1 MSAPI
6 SHNTSASETRYANY
20 VLVIL
25 TMMYTFNYLDRWVLS
40 ILVEDIK
47 ADFGVSDTYMGFLL
61 GPVFA
66 IFYTVLGLPIAR
78 LADRSSR
85 RNILSIAF
93 MAWSAMTALSGL
105 ARNGIDLALARVGV
119 GVGEA
124 GGTAPAHSL
133 LADYFPPERRAF
145 AFGVFQPVS
154 YTHLT
159 LPTIC
164 SV

>member
-1 MSAPI
+1 MTAPA
-6 SHNTSASETRYANY
+6 SYNASASETRYANY

-85 RNILSIAF
+85 RPRL
-93 MAWSAMTALSGL
+93 TAK
-105 ARNGIDLALARVGV
+105 AL
-119 GVGEA
+119 
-124 GGTAPAHSL
+124 H
-133 LADYFPPERRAF
+133 RRR
-145 AFGVFQPVS
+145 
-154 YTHLT
+154 TW
-159 LPTIC
+159 
-164 SV
+164 